1 MNAVRLPALAILLA
15 LAVGAFVFA
24 ETPNEAAIET
34 AAPTAYTEFSP
45 LGDSGDV
52 WFCVGPTSRLEG
64 IENRTIIITNLTN
77 QPNEG
82 LVTVVDNLGMWSE
95 RSIQLETGDRL
106 ELRTDQLVAEAQY
119 AGITIEAPHGGLL
132 VEQQIAASNTAGQDR
147 QPCTTATV
155 PTGQIPWGTT
165 ERPGTRQVILFHN
178 PFQAVAVVDLTLLGD
193 LDTRQTLDAQG
204 LVIPGRSVVAYELT
218 EKLPDSLI
226 VSASATVRTGQ
237 LVMTGLQIAD
247 GTTPSGLQGLALTAS
262 SLTLSGDLFLPG
274 SAEGQN
280 HPTVVVQNPGD
291 TTVELEIVIRTNDLE
306 NTVEPFGVMLRPGQ
320 RQDVDLHADG
330 RLAEIG
336 AYSIYVRS
344 LDAPTLA
351 AVAVNRQRGAVDE
364 GEPFGP
370 GLTGLP
376 AINYGATQWWVDVIG
391 STVTPATVVIFN
403 PGLDSIA
410 TVTLTTAADYLLPE
424 AFELDPGDQ
433 VELTV
438 DADVIIG
445 IGSTAPIIVTRQQ
458 HSPLGW
464 TTSYATTLENTT
476 TAITR

>member
-15 LAVGAFVFA
+15 LVVGAFVFA
-24 ETPNEAAIET
+24 ETPKEYAIKT
-34 AAPTAYTEFSP
+34 ATPAAYTEFSP
-45 LGDSGDV
+45 AGDSGDV

-64 IENRTIIITNLTN
+64 IENRTVIVTNLAN

-82 LVTVVDNLGMWSE
+82 LVTVVDDLGMWSE

-132 VEQQIAASNTAGQDR
+132 VEQQVAASNTAGQER
-147 QPCTTATV
+147 QHCTTATA

-193 LDTRQTLDAQG
+193 LGTRQTLDAQG
-204 LVIPGRSVVAYELT
+204 LVVPGRSVVAYDLT

-226 VSASATVRTGQ
+226 VTASAAVRTGQ
-237 LVMTGLQIAD
+237 LVMAGLQIAD
-247 GTTPSGLQGLALTAS
+247 GTTPSGLQGVALTPG
-262 SLTLSGDLFLPG
+262 SLALSGDLFLPG
-274 SAEGQN
+274 AAEGQN

-291 TTVELEIVIRTNDLE
+291 TTVELEIVIRTSDQE

-320 RQDVDLHADG
+320 RQAVDLHADG

-344 LDAPTLA
+344 LDAPTLV
-351 AVAVNRQRGAVDE
+351 AVAIDRQREAIVE
-364 GEPFGP
+364 NVPNAP

-376 AINYGATQWWVDVIG
+376 AINYGATQWWVDAVG
-391 STVTPATVVIFN
+391 STITPTTVLIFN
-403 PGLDSIA
+403 PVLDSIA
-410 TVTLTTAADYLLPE
+410 TVTLTTAADYPLPE
-424 AFELDPGDQ
+424 SFELDPGDQ
-433 VELTV
+433 VEFTV
-438 DADVIIG
+438 DADVVIG
-445 IGSTAPIIVTRQQ
+445 VGSTAPIIVARQQ

-464 TTSYATTLENTT
+464 TASYATSLENTI